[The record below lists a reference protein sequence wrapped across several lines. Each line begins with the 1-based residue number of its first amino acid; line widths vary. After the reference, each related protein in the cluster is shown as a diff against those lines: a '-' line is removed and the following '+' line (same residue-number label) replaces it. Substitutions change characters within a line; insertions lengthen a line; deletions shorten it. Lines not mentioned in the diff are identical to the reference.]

1 MATDAPEDGASL
13 AAEKQRL
20 RQAFRASR
28 KAARARSPD
37 AEDAMRRHLEA
48 SGLAEGVA
56 DIAAFLPIGS
66 ELDPL
71 RIVAGFAG
79 RVGLPV
85 MVAKDRPLIFRAYMP
100 GDDLVERAWGIRE
113 PVADAPEIVPELV
126 LVPLLAVDADGYRL
140 GYGGGFYDRTLT
152 VLRETRPV
160 TAIGLAFDE
169 QVTETVPRGPYDV
182 PVDWILT
189 PSGLTE
195 CAAASKT

>member
-1 MATDAPEDGASL
+1 MAAGSPEDDPSL
-13 AAEKQRL
+13 AAQKQRL

-37 AEDAMRRHLEA
+37 AEDAMRRHFEA

-66 ELDPL
+66 ELDPM
-71 RIVAGFAG
+71 RILAGFAG
-79 RVGLPV
+79 RLALPV
-85 MVAKDRPLIFRAYMP
+85 MVAKDRPLIFRAYTP
-100 GDDLVERAWGIRE
+100 VDDLVERGWGIRE
-113 PVADAPEIVPELV
+113 PVADAPEIVPDLV

-169 QVTETVPRGPYDV
+169 QFTETVPRGPYDV
-182 PVDWILT
+182 PVDWVLT

-195 CAAASKT
+195 CGAASKT